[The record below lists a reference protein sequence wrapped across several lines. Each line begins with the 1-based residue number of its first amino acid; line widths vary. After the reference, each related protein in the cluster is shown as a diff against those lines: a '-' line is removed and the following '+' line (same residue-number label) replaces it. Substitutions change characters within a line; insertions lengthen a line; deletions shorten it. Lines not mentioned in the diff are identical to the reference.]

1 MKKSLAIIVL
11 FAFVALVVACGHDNR
26 PATEGSATDI
36 PSRLKDSILFT
47 YGYNPSKALMLLD
60 SVVEKGNI
68 TDYTAKLLR
77 SIIYANSVIEHHLDS
92 AWAISIELL
101 QHDSVVNNPGEKENL
116 FNQLINISRKRED
129 FEQYLNWS
137 IQKAELCKQEGEET
151 ELLRTEAEIGLV
163 LTHLGQIDEGL
174 TKIKHSAKLLDV
186 SGSIDKMDA
195 FIVVTKRL
203 ITVLEE
209 QDRYSDVVPYALS
222 ILHRLDDY
230 QSHPDDYA
238 DDSYRLPNVK
248 VDRGRYVDFYRAQA
262 YAYLVIANA
271 QLGNRKQAYS
281 YLDHLKETQYG
292 STPSAQNMLGPAY
305 LLLGEYDKLMTIY
318 ETATKQMGTDTV
330 NGPYVEMLRG
340 RAVMADARGKLVDS
354 RNFWRRYAEL
364 YRVLSDSL
372 QKSKA
377 HQYAAHYHA
386 QEQQMEL
393 EKKDA
398 ELKRSKIY
406 LIASA
411 IIILLTLCFAIYFF
425 RQRRKERQKNY
436 IIVKQISEA
445 SKYKQEYEALVAA
458 RNEVK
463 TMSDSPENVDM
474 PSVYAKMTYEQ
485 LFSYISEVI
494 IREKL
499 FLDPYFDR
507 RSVVA
512 RFQLTEK
519 QVGAAFSKG
528 SEYKSLPGFVRE
540 QRLLYACQLLREKP
554 ELSIKEVAAASAF
567 SSQPRFTIDFKERF
581 SFSPSEYRE
590 MALQKTS

>member
-1 MKKSLAIIVL
+1 MFNMKKTLAKIVL
-11 FAFVALVVACGHDNR
+11 FAFAAFIVACGTDNR
-26 PATEGSATDI
+26 PARQGAANDI
-36 PSRLKDSILFT
+36 PSHLEDSIMVA
-47 YGYNPSKALMLLD
+47 YGYNPGKALMLLD

-77 SIIYANSVIEHHLDS
+77 SIIYANSVIEQHLDS

-101 QHDSVVNNPGEKENL
+101 QHDSVVNNPGQKENL
-116 FNQLINISRKRED
+116 LNQLINISRKRKD
-129 FEQYLNWS
+129 FEQYLKWS
-137 IQKAELCKQEGEET
+137 IQKAELCKQQGEET

-163 LTHLGQIDEGL
+163 LTHLGQTDEGL
-174 TKIKHSAKLLDV
+174 AKIQLSAKLLDV
-186 SGSIDKMDA
+186 PGSVDKMDA

-209 QDRYSDVVPYALS
+209 QNRYSDIIPSALS

-230 QSHPDDYA
+230 QSHPDNYA

-248 VDRGRYVDFYRAQA
+248 QDGGRYVDFSRAQA

-271 QLGNRKQAYS
+271 ELGNREQAYL
-281 YLDHLKETQYG
+281 YLDYLKDTQYG
-292 STPSAQNMLGPAY
+292 STPSAQRMLAPAY
-305 LLLGEYDKLMTIY
+305 LLLGEYDKVKTIY
-318 ETATKQMGTDTV
+318 DAAFKQMGTDTV
-330 NGPYVEMLRG
+330 NGTYAEMLRG
-340 RAVMADARGKLVDS
+340 LAVIADARGELVDS
-354 RNFWRRYAEL
+354 RDFWRRYAKL
-364 YRVLSDSL
+364 YSVLSDSL
-372 QKSKA
+372 QESKA

-398 ELKRSKIY
+398 ALKRSKIY

-425 RQRRKERQKNY
+425 NQRRKEKQKNY

-445 SKYKQEYEALVAA
+445 SKYKQEYESLVAERIEA
-458 RNEVK
+458 QKASDAQADTDPPVAYAEMTNE
-463 TMSDSPENVDM
+463 E
-474 PSVYAKMTYEQ
+474 
-485 LFSYISEVI
+485 LFSYISGVI
-494 IREKL
+494 VREKL

-507 RSVVA
+507 KSVVA
-512 RFQLTEK
+512 RFHISEK
-519 QVGAAFSKG
+519 LIGAAFSKG

-554 ELSIKEVAAASAF
+554 ELSIKEVAAASGF
-567 SSQPRFTIDFKERF
+567 SNQPRFNMDFKERY
-581 SFSPSEYRE
+581 SFSPSEYRQMIE
-590 MALQKTS
+590 E